1 MPVPQTPSSDS
12 DSDEPNLGDSSQ
24 SSADDSDSESDSH
37 SHSESEFEDV
47 AIDHRRAIRLWTAI
61 HGSHRN
67 ATGRMSQRKWTSL
80 KRWAA
85 RRYYSEL
92 KMAAKLGISHARLV
106 QAVKKFNRLA
116 SKGNA
121 WSRFLSDPVIKVLHQ
136 RASKESDQSK
146 SQSITKLA
154 AHLWNFLRDQGGLGS
169 AQLGEDDEELV
180 RAAFAAA
187 EAGGNTTFTSIVPP
201 TIITRSPSDIP
212 SPTRMEQ
219 CKKYIA
225 ELRDL
230 AQRMSKLYGVET
242 LAFIVPRY
250 QDDVSPATKATVHSI
265 GGLRFAAHCNGFKDP
280 SGNSLLSNFASK
292 MSWDETLKANEAAD
306 LKEVLLVAFLA
317 NDTALCSAPNSVN
330 SALETI
336 HRRSDTGSSTG
347 AFTPQK
353 KMIWSTQGL
362 KALGVKLRIKPGT
375 KSRYEMALHH
385 SAETSP
391 KQTVA
396 QLKAI
401 IDDLRHGR
409 LAIVPSADPN
419 DNTEAEASDNDLNGG
434 EGPLSPRFGGA
445 GDEGGEVRGGEKSGE
460 EDREKN
466 SGGDRRMNE
475 AKHRRC
481 ETVLMSFFG
490 HTML

>member
-12 DSDEPNLGDSSQ
+12 DSDEPNWGDSSH
-24 SSADDSDSESDSH
+24 SSADDSDSYSE
-37 SHSESEFEDV
+37 SESEFEDV

-80 KRWAA
+80 KHWAA

-92 KMAAKLGISHARLV
+92 KMAAKLGIPHARLV
-106 QAVKKFNRLA
+106 QAVKKFNSLA

-121 WSRFLSDPVIKVLHQ
+121 WSRFLSDPVVKVLHQ
-136 RASKESDQSK
+136 RASKESDHSK

-154 AHLWNFLRDQGGLGS
+154 AQLWNFLRDQGDLGS

-187 EAGGNTTFTSIVPP
+187 EAGNNTTFTSIVPP

-265 GGLRFAAHCNGFKDP
+265 GGLRFAAHCNDFKDP

-292 MSWDETLKANEAAD
+292 MSWDETLKANEATD
-306 LKEVLLVAFLA
+306 LKEANTRSMDSATRGVLGKWHGILFRAQL
-317 NDTALCSAPNSVN
+317 N

-347 AFTPQK
+347 DFTPQK

-401 IDDLRHGR
+401 IDDLRHGH
-409 LAIVPSADPN
+409 LAIVPSVDPN
-419 DNTEAEASDNDLNGG
+419 DNTEAEASDDDSNGG

-460 EDREKN
+460 EDRERN
-466 SGGDRRMNE
+466 TEGVAEETGG
-475 AKHRRC
+475 
-481 ETVLMSFFG
+481 
-490 HTML
+490 

>member
-1 MPVPQTPSSDS
+1 
-12 DSDEPNLGDSSQ
+12 
-24 SSADDSDSESDSH
+24 
-37 SHSESEFEDV
+37 
-47 AIDHRRAIRLWTAI
+47 
-61 HGSHRN
+61 
-67 ATGRMSQRKWTSL
+67 
-80 KRWAA
+80 
-85 RRYYSEL
+85 
-92 KMAAKLGISHARLV
+92 MAAKLGISHARLV

-121 WSRFLSDPVIKVLHQ
+121 WSRFLSDPVIK
-136 RASKESDQSK
+136 SK
-146 SQSITKLA
+146 SQSITKFA
-154 AHLWNFLRDQGGLGS
+154 AQLWNFLRDQGALGS

-187 EAGGNTTFTSIVPP
+187 EAGNYTTFTSIVPP
-201 TIITRSPSDIP
+201 TIITRSPSDMP

-250 QDDVSPATKATVHSI
+250 QDDVSPATKATVHSM
-265 GGLRFAAHCNGFKDP
+265 GGLRFAAHCNDFKDP

-306 LKEVLLVAFLA
+306 LKEAKTRSMDSATRGVLGKWHGTLFRAQL
-317 NDTALCSAPNSVN
+317 N

-336 HRRSDTGSSTG
+336 HHRSDTGSSTG
-347 AFTPQK
+347 DFTPQK
-353 KMIWSTQGL
+353 KKIWSTQGL

-375 KSRYEMALHH
+375 KSRYEITLHH

-401 IDDLRHGR
+401 IDDLRHGL
-409 LAIVPSADPN
+409 LAIVPSVDPN
-419 DNTEAEASDNDLNGG
+419 DNTKAEASDNDSNGG
-434 EGPLSPRFGGA
+434 EGPLSPRLGGA

-460 EDREKN
+460 EDRERLTERVAEET
-466 SGGDRRMNE
+466 GG
-475 AKHRRC
+475 
-481 ETVLMSFFG
+481 
-490 HTML
+490 

>member
-106 QAVKKFNRLA
+106 QAVKKFDRLA

-121 WSRFLSDPVIKVLHQ
+121 WSRFLSDPVIK
-136 RASKESDQSK
+136 SK

-154 AHLWNFLRDQGGLGS
+154 AHLWNFLRDQGDLAS

-265 GGLRFAAHCNGFKDP
+265 GGLRFAAHCNDFKDP

-306 LKEVLLVAFLA
+306 LKEGEPFIASYTRMRPSYRYQSCDICFRLIYQQKLARWTVLLVAFLA
-317 NDTALCSAPNSVN
+317 NDTALY

-466 SGGDRRMNE
+466 SGGVAE
-475 AKHRRC
+475 
-481 ETVLMSFFG
+481 ETG
-490 HTML
+490 G

>member
-12 DSDEPNLGDSSQ
+12 DSDEPNWGDSSH
-24 SSADDSDSESDSH
+24 SSADDSDSYSE
-37 SHSESEFEDV
+37 SESEFEDV

-80 KRWAA
+80 KHWAA

-106 QAVKKFNRLA
+106 QAVKKFNSLA

-121 WSRFLSDPVIKVLHQ
+121 WSRFLSDPVVKVLHQ
-136 RASKESDQSK
+136 RASKESDHSK

-154 AHLWNFLRDQGGLGS
+154 AQLWNFLRDQGDLGS

-187 EAGGNTTFTSIVPP
+187 EAGNNTTFTSIVPP

-265 GGLRFAAHCNGFKDP
+265 GGLRFAAHCNDFKDP

-292 MSWDETLKANEAAD
+292 MSWDETLKANEATD
-306 LKEVLLVAFLA
+306 LKEANTRSMDSATRGVLGKWHGILFRAQL
-317 NDTALCSAPNSVN
+317 N

-347 AFTPQK
+347 DFTPQK

-401 IDDLRHGR
+401 IDDLRHGH
-409 LAIVPSADPN
+409 LAIVPSVDPN
-419 DNTEAEASDNDLNGG
+419 DNTEAEASDDDSNGG

-445 GDEGGEVRGGEKSGE
+445 GTKAERYAAEKKAEKKIEKEIPRGWRRRPEDE
-460 EDREKN
+460 
-466 SGGDRRMNE
+466 
-475 AKHRRC
+475 
-481 ETVLMSFFG
+481 
-490 HTML
+490 

>member
-1 MPVPQTPSSDS
+1 MPVPQTPLSDS

-24 SSADDSDSESDSH
+24 SSAGDSESESDSH

-92 KMAAKLGISHARLV
+92 KMAAKLGIFHARLV

-121 WSRFLSDPVIKVLHQ
+121 WSRFLSDPVIK
-136 RASKESDQSK
+136 SK
-146 SQSITKLA
+146 SQSITKLG
-154 AHLWNFLRDQGGLGS
+154 AHLWNFLRDQGDLAS
-169 AQLGEDDEELV
+169 AQLGEDDEEPV

-187 EAGGNTTFTSIVPP
+187 EAGNNTTFTSIVPP

-230 AQRMSKLYGVET
+230 AQRMSKLYG
-242 LAFIVPRY
+242 
-250 QDDVSPATKATVHSI
+250 STVHSM
-265 GGLRFAAHCNGFKDP
+265 GGLRFSAHCNDFKDP
-280 SGNSLLSNFASK
+280 SGNSLLSNLASK

-306 LKEVLLVAFLA
+306 LKEGEPFIASYARMRPSYPKTRSMDSATRGVLGKWHGTLFRAQL
-317 NDTALCSAPNSVN
+317 N

-336 HRRSDTGSSTG
+336 HRRSNTGSSTG
-347 AFTPQK
+347 DFTPQK

-385 SAETSP
+385 SAETSL

-419 DNTEAEASDNDLNGG
+419 DNTDAEASDDDSNGG
-434 EGPLSPRFGGA
+434 EGPLSARFGGA
-445 GDEGGEVRGGEKSGE
+445 GDEGGEVRGGE
-460 EDREKN
+460 EDRERN
-466 SGGDRRMNE
+466 SGGVAE
-475 AKHRRC
+475 
-481 ETVLMSFFG
+481 ETG
-490 HTML
+490 G

>member
-1 MPVPQTPSSDS
+1 MNRLHARLGRESGACPCPKPLRPTPTLTS
-12 DSDEPNLGDSSQ
+12 PIG
-24 SSADDSDSESDSH
+24 
-37 SHSESEFEDV
+37 
-47 AIDHRRAIRLWTAI
+47 AIP
-61 HGSHRN
+61 
-67 ATGRMSQRKWTSL
+67 
-80 KRWAA
+80 AA

-106 QAVKKFNRLA
+106 QAVKKFNSLA

-121 WSRFLSDPVIKVLHQ
+121 WSRFLSDPVVNVLHQ
-136 RASKESDQSK
+136 RASKESDHSK

-154 AHLWNFLRDQGGLGS
+154 AQLWNFLRDQGDLGS

-187 EAGGNTTFTSIVPP
+187 EAGNNTTFTSIVPP

-265 GGLRFAAHCNGFKDP
+265 GGLRFAAHCNDFKDP

-292 MSWDETLKANEAAD
+292 MSWDETLKANEATD
-306 LKEVLLVAFLA
+306 LKEANTRSMDSATRGVLGKWHGILFRAQL
-317 NDTALCSAPNSVN
+317 
-330 SALETI
+330 
-336 HRRSDTGSSTG
+336 SD
-347 AFTPQK
+347 FTPQK

-401 IDDLRHGR
+401 IDDLRHGH
-409 LAIVPSADPN
+409 LAIVPSVDPN
-419 DNTEAEASDNDLNGG
+419 DNTEAEASDDDSNGG

-460 EDREKN
+460 EDRERN
-466 SGGDRRMNE
+466 TEGVAEETGG
-475 AKHRRC
+475 
-481 ETVLMSFFG
+481 
-490 HTML
+490 

>member
-1 MPVPQTPSSDS
+1 MPVPQTPLSDS

-24 SSADDSDSESDSH
+24 SSADDSDSDGE
-37 SHSESEFEDV
+37 SESEFEDV

-67 ATGRMSQRKWTSL
+67 ATGRTMSQRKWTSL

-85 RRYYSEL
+85 RRYYSEF
-92 KMAAKLGISHARLV
+92 KMAAKLSISHARLV
-106 QAVKKFNRLA
+106 QAVKKFNSLA

-136 RASKESDQSK
+136 RASKELDHSK

-154 AHLWNFLRDQGGLGS
+154 AQLWNFLRDQGDLGS

-187 EAGGNTTFTSIVPP
+187 EAGNNTTFTSIVPP

-265 GGLRFAAHCNGFKDP
+265 GGLRFAAHCNDFKDP

-306 LKEVLLVAFLA
+306 LKEVLLAAFLA
-317 NDTALCSAPNSVN
+317 NGTAFCSAPNSVSSLHLIGLDSVLIISAFTD

-347 AFTPQK
+347 DFTPQK

-362 KALGVKLRIKPGT
+362 KALGCRDI
-375 KSRYEMALHH
+375 A
-385 SAETSP
+385 

-401 IDDLRHGR
+401 IDDLRRGH
-409 LAIVPSADPN
+409 LAIVPSVDPN
-419 DNTEAEASDNDLNGG
+419 DNTEAEASDDDSNGG

-460 EDREKN
+460 KDRERN
-466 SGGDRRMNE
+466 TEGVLEETGG
-475 AKHRRC
+475 
-481 ETVLMSFFG
+481 
-490 HTML
+490 

>member
-47 AIDHRRAIRLWTAI
+47 AIDHQRAIRLWTAI

-136 RASKESDQSK
+136 RASKELDQSK
-146 SQSITKLA
+146 AQSITKLA
-154 AHLWNFLRDQGGLGS
+154 AQLWNFLRDQGDLGS
-169 AQLGEDDEELV
+169 AQLGEDDEEVV
-180 RAAFAAA
+180 RAAFAVA
-187 EAGGNTTFTSIVPP
+187 EAGNNTTFTSIVPP

-225 ELRDL
+225 ELQDL

-265 GGLRFAAHCNGFKDP
+265 GGLRFAAHCNDFKDP

-306 LKEVLLVAFLA
+306 LKEAKTRSMDSATRGVLGKWHGTLFRAQL
-317 NDTALCSAPNSVN
+317 N

-347 AFTPQK
+347 DFTPQK

-401 IDDLRHGR
+401 IDDLRHGH
-409 LAIVPSADPN
+409 LAIVPSVDPN
-419 DNTEAEASDNDLNGG
+419 DNTEAEASDDDSNGG

-460 EDREKN
+460 EDRERN
-466 SGGDRRMNE
+466 TEGVAEETGG
-475 AKHRRC
+475 
-481 ETVLMSFFG
+481 
-490 HTML
+490 

>member
-1 MPVPQTPSSDS
+1 MPMPQTPSSDS

-85 RRYYSEL
+85 GRYYSEL

-121 WSRFLSDPVIKVLHQ
+121 WSGFLSDPVIK
-136 RASKESDQSK
+136 SK

-154 AHLWNFLRDQGGLGS
+154 AHLWNFLRDQGDLAS
-169 AQLGEDDEELV
+169 AQFGEDDEELV
-180 RAAFAAA
+180 RAPFAAA
-187 EAGGNTTFTSIVPP
+187 EAGNNTTFTSIVQP

-250 QDDVSPATKATVHSI
+250 QDDVSPATKPTVHSI
-265 GGLRFAAHCNGFKDP
+265 GGLRFAAHCNDFKDP

-306 LKEVLLVAFLA
+306 LKE
-317 NDTALCSAPNSVN
+317 N

-347 AFTPQK
+347 DFTPQK

-401 IDDLRHGR
+401 IDNLRHGR

-419 DNTEAEASDNDLNGG
+419 DNTEAEASDDDSNGG

-445 GDEGGEVRGGEKSGE
+445 GDEGGEVRGGE
-460 EDREKN
+460 EDRERN
-466 SGGDRRMNE
+466 SGGGGGGGGGDRRMNE
-475 AKHRRC
+475 AKHRRWI

>member
-1 MPVPQTPSSDS
+1 MPVPQTPSSNS
-12 DSDEPNLGDSSQ
+12 DSDEPNWGDSSH
-24 SSADDSDSESDSH
+24 SSADDSDSYSE
-37 SHSESEFEDV
+37 SESEFEDV

-80 KRWAA
+80 KHWAA

-106 QAVKKFNRLA
+106 QAVKKFNSLA

-121 WSRFLSDPVIKVLHQ
+121 WSRFLSDPVVKVLHQ
-136 RASKESDQSK
+136 RASKESDHSK

-154 AHLWNFLRDQGGLGS
+154 AQLWNFLRDQGDLGS

-187 EAGGNTTFTSIVPP
+187 EAGNNTTFTSIVPP

-265 GGLRFAAHCNGFKDP
+265 GGLRFAAHCNDFKDP

-292 MSWDETLKANEAAD
+292 MSWDETLKANEATD
-306 LKEVLLVAFLA
+306 LKEVLLAAFLA
-317 NDTALCSAPNSVN
+317 NGTAFCSAPNSVN

-347 AFTPQK
+347 DFTPQK

-401 IDDLRHGR
+401 IDDLRHGH
-409 LAIVPSADPN
+409 LAIVPSVDPN
-419 DNTEAEASDNDLNGG
+419 DNTEAEASDDDSNGG

-460 EDREKN
+460 EDRERN
-466 SGGDRRMNE
+466 TEGVAEETGG
-475 AKHRRC
+475 
-481 ETVLMSFFG
+481 
-490 HTML
+490 

>member
-106 QAVKKFNRLA
+106 QAVKKFDRLA
-116 SKGNA
+116 SKGN
-121 WSRFLSDPVIKVLHQ
+121 

-154 AHLWNFLRDQGGLGS
+154 AHLWNFLRDQGDLAS

-187 EAGGNTTFTSIVPP
+187 EAGGHTTFTSIVPP

-212 SPTRMEQ
+212 SPTRME
-219 CKKYIA
+219 
-225 ELRDL
+225 
-230 AQRMSKLYGVET
+230 
-242 LAFIVPRY
+242 
-250 QDDVSPATKATVHSI
+250 
-265 GGLRFAAHCNGFKDP
+265 
-280 SGNSLLSNFASK
+280 
-292 MSWDETLKANEAAD
+292 
-306 LKEVLLVAFLA
+306 
-317 NDTALCSAPNSVN
+317 
-330 SALETI
+330 
-336 HRRSDTGSSTG
+336 
-347 AFTPQK
+347 
-353 KMIWSTQGL
+353 
-362 KALGVKLRIKPGT
+362 
-375 KSRYEMALHH
+375 
-385 SAETSP
+385 
-391 KQTVA
+391 
-396 QLKAI
+396 
-401 IDDLRHGR
+401 
-409 LAIVPSADPN
+409 
-419 DNTEAEASDNDLNGG
+419 
-434 EGPLSPRFGGA
+434 
-445 GDEGGEVRGGEKSGE
+445 
-460 EDREKN
+460 
-466 SGGDRRMNE
+466 
-475 AKHRRC
+475 
-481 ETVLMSFFG
+481 
-490 HTML
+490 

>member
-92 KMAAKLGISHARLV
+92 KMAARLGISHARLV
-106 QAVKKFNRLA
+106 QAVKKFDRLA

-121 WSRFLSDPVIKVLHQ
+121 WSRFLSDPVIK
-136 RASKESDQSK
+136 SK

-154 AHLWNFLRDQGGLGS
+154 AHLWNFLRDQGDLAS

-187 EAGGNTTFTSIVPP
+187 EAGGNTTFTLIVPP

-265 GGLRFAAHCNGFKDP
+265 GGLRFAAHCNDFKDP

-466 SGGDRRMNE
+466 SGGVAE
-475 AKHRRC
+475 
-481 ETVLMSFFG
+481 ETG
-490 HTML
+490 E

>member
-1 MPVPQTPSSDS
+1 
-12 DSDEPNLGDSSQ
+12 
-24 SSADDSDSESDSH
+24 
-37 SHSESEFEDV
+37 
-47 AIDHRRAIRLWTAI
+47 
-61 HGSHRN
+61 
-67 ATGRMSQRKWTSL
+67 MSQRKWTSL

-154 AHLWNFLRDQGGLGS
+154 AHLWNFLRDQGDLAS

-265 GGLRFAAHCNGFKDP
+265 NGLRFAAHCNDFKDP

-306 LKEVLLVAFLA
+306 LKEAKTRSMDSATRGVLGKWHGTLFRAQL
-317 NDTALCSAPNSVN
+317 N

-347 AFTPQK
+347 DFTPQK

-401 IDDLRHGR
+401 IDDLRHGH
-409 LAIVPSADPN
+409 LAIVPSVDPN
-419 DNTEAEASDNDLNGG
+419 DNTEAEASDDDSNGG
-434 EGPLSPRFGGA
+434 EGTPEPKIWWS
-445 GDEGGEVRGGEKSGE
+445 RG
-460 EDREKN
+460 
-466 SGGDRRMNE
+466 RR
-475 AKHRRC
+475 RRG
-481 ETVLMSFFG
+481 TRRRKKRRRR
-490 HTML
+490 

>member
-24 SSADDSDSESDSH
+24 SSADDSDSESDSESDSH
-37 SHSESEFEDV
+37 SHSESEFEDI

-136 RASKESDQSK
+136 RASKELDQSK
-146 SQSITKLA
+146 AQSITKLA
-154 AHLWNFLRDQGGLGS
+154 AQLWNFLRDQGDLGS

-180 RAAFAAA
+180 RAAFAVA
-187 EAGGNTTFTSIVPP
+187 EAGNNTTFTSIVPP

-225 ELRDL
+225 ELQDL

-265 GGLRFAAHCNGFKDP
+265 NGLRFAAHCNDFKDS

-306 LKEVLLVAFLA
+306 LKEAKTRSMDSATRGVLGKWHGTLFRAQL
-317 NDTALCSAPNSVN
+317 N

-385 SAETSP
+385 NAETSP
-391 KQTVA
+391 KRTVA

-460 EDREKN
+460 EDRERN
-466 SGGDRRMNE
+466 TEGVAEETGG
-475 AKHRRC
+475 
-481 ETVLMSFFG
+481 
-490 HTML
+490 

>member
-1 MPVPQTPSSDS
+1 MPMPQTPSSDS

-37 SHSESEFEDV
+37 SHSESEFEDI

-106 QAVKKFNRLA
+106 QAVKKFDRLA

-121 WSRFLSDPVIKVLHQ
+121 WSRFLSDPVIK
-136 RASKESDQSK
+136 SK

-154 AHLWNFLRDQGGLGS
+154 AHLWNFLRDQGDLAS

-201 TIITRSPSDIP
+201 TIITRSPSGIP
-212 SPTRMEQ
+212 SSTRMEQ
-219 CKKYIA
+219 
-225 ELRDL
+225 
-230 AQRMSKLYGVET
+230 SKMET

-265 GGLRFAAHCNGFKDP
+265 GGLRFAAHCNDFKDP

-306 LKEVLLVAFLA
+306 LKEGEPFIASYTRMRPSYRYQLCDICFRLIYQQELARWTVLLVAFLA
-317 NDTALCSAPNSVN
+317 NDTALY

-391 KQTVA
+391 KRTVA

-419 DNTEAEASDNDLNGG
+419 DNTEAEASNNDLNGG

-466 SGGDRRMNE
+466 SGGGGGGGGWRRRPE
-475 AKHRRC
+475 D
-481 ETVLMSFFG
+481 E
-490 HTML
+490 

>member
-12 DSDEPNLGDSSQ
+12 DSDEPNWGDSSH
-24 SSADDSDSESDSH
+24 SSADDSDSYSE
-37 SHSESEFEDV
+37 SESEFEDV

-80 KRWAA
+80 KHWAA

-106 QAVKKFNRLA
+106 QAVKKFNSLA

-121 WSRFLSDPVIKVLHQ
+121 WSRFLSDPVVKVLHQ
-136 RASKESDQSK
+136 RASKESDHSK

-154 AHLWNFLRDQGGLGS
+154 AQLWNFLRDQGDLGS

-187 EAGGNTTFTSIVPP
+187 EAGNNTTFTSIVPP

-265 GGLRFAAHCNGFKDP
+265 GGLRFAAHCNDFKDP

-292 MSWDETLKANEAAD
+292 MSWDETLKANEATD
-306 LKEVLLVAFLA
+306 LKEANTRSINSATRGVLGNWHGILFRAQL
-317 NDTALCSAPNSVN
+317 N

-347 AFTPQK
+347 DFTPQK

-401 IDDLRHGR
+401 IDDLRHGH
-409 LAIVPSADPN
+409 LAIVPSVDPN
-419 DNTEAEASDNDLNGG
+419 DNTEAEASDDDSNGG
-434 EGPLSPRFGGA
+434 EGPLTQDLVEPGTKAERYAAEKKAEKKIEKEIPRGWRRRPE
-445 GDEGGEVRGGEKSGE
+445 DE
-460 EDREKN
+460 
-466 SGGDRRMNE
+466 
-475 AKHRRC
+475 
-481 ETVLMSFFG
+481 
-490 HTML
+490 

>member
-1 MPVPQTPSSDS
+1 M
-12 DSDEPNLGDSSQ
+12 NRLHARLGR
-24 SSADDSDSESDSH
+24 ESG
-37 SHSESEFEDV
+37 
-47 AIDHRRAIRLWTAI
+47 ACPCPKPLPIRLWTAI

-80 KRWAA
+80 KHWAA

-92 KMAAKLGISHARLV
+92 KMAAKLGIPHARLV
-106 QAVKKFNRLA
+106 QAVKKFNSLA

-121 WSRFLSDPVIKVLHQ
+121 WSRFLSDPVVKVLHQ
-136 RASKESDQSK
+136 RASKESDHSK
-146 SQSITKLA
+146 SQSITKLSA
-154 AHLWNFLRDQGGLGS
+154 QLWNFLRDQGDLGS

-187 EAGGNTTFTSIVPP
+187 EAGNNTTFTSIVPP

-265 GGLRFAAHCNGFKDP
+265 GGLRFAAHCNDFKDP

-306 LKEVLLVAFLA
+306 LKEANTRSMDSATRGVLGKWHGTLFRAQL
-317 NDTALCSAPNSVN
+317 N

-347 AFTPQK
+347 DFTPQK

-401 IDDLRHGR
+401 IDDLRRGH
-409 LAIVPSADPN
+409 LAIVPSVDPN
-419 DNTEAEASDNDLNGG
+419 DNTEAEASDDDSNGG

-460 EDREKN
+460 KDRERN
-466 SGGDRRMNE
+466 TEGVAEETGG
-475 AKHRRC
+475 
-481 ETVLMSFFG
+481 
-490 HTML
+490 